1 MKLRLTAFLT
11 LLAAVALVATA
22 APMAA
27 TAKPSAK
34 PTKPKAAAANVDV
47 PVTGTV
53 TNAVGGAV
61 GTFAGDYTIDRVTRH
76 GRRLL
81 AIGTVTGVVTNTA
94 TGETRT
100 VNRAVKIPLRATVR
114 GTGAGNADAFAPQ
127 ATCGILDLTFGPVD
141 LDLLGLVVH
150 LDTVHLNITAESGP
164 GNLLGNLLCAVAGLL
179 DPVTGGGGLGAI
191 LNQIVALLNQ
201 ILGAIGG

>member
-1 MKLRLTAFLT
+1 MKIRLTALLA
-11 LLAAVALVATA
+11 LLAAVASVAIA

-27 TAKPSAK
+27 TAKP
-34 PTKPKAAAANVDV
+34 KAPAANVNV

-53 TNAVGGAV
+53 VNDAGTTV
-61 GTFAGDYTIDRVTRH
+61 GTFAGDYTIDRVIRH

-81 AIGTVTGVVTNTA
+81 AVGTVTGVVTDTA

-100 VNRAVKIPLRATVR
+100 VNRDVKIPLQAATR
-114 GTGAGNADAFAPQ
+114 TTAAARAGNANALAPQ
-127 ATCGILDLTFGPVD
+127 ATCGILDLTLGPLD

-150 LDTVHLNITAESGP
+150 LDRVHLNITAESGP

-179 DPVTGGGGLGAI
+179 DPATGGGGLGAI

>member
-1 MKLRLTAFLT
+1 MKIRLTALLT
-11 LLAAVALVATA
+11 LLAAVAVVVA

-27 TAKPSAK
+27 TAKP
-34 PTKPKAAAANVDV
+34 KAAAANVNV
-47 PVTGTV
+47 PVTGMV
-53 TNAVGGAV
+53 TNDAGATV
-61 GTFAGDYTIDRVTRH
+61 GTFTGDYTINRVTRH

-81 AIGTVTGVVTNTA
+81 AVGTVTGVVTNTA

-100 VNRAVKIPLRATVR
+100 VNRAVKIPLKATSRAAA
-114 GTGAGNADAFAPQ
+114 GAGNANARFAPQ
-127 ATCGILDLTFGPVD
+127 ATCGILDLTLGPLD

-191 LNQIVALLNQ
+191 LNQVVALLNQ
-201 ILGAIGG
+201 ILGALGG